1 MKASPVVVGVADHGG
16 WAVLVC
22 AAMADGAPVVIDRR
36 RVPIIDPGVPTQPYH
51 HDTLAM
57 PKAASEKLVRTVKK
71 SVASCT
77 AAAFDHLSTDLGP
90 RHRIVAIAIR
100 EPPLPHLPASVKEA
114 HASYNVQCRADG
126 MLYHAAICADADRRG
141 WDVVRHPRGEEME
154 RAAVVLGA
162 RPADVGRFL
171 DGLKKTLGPPWSAE
185 HRHVFAAAIARL
197 GDEARLRLPLASSP
211 YS

>member
-16 WAVLVC
+16 WAILVC
-22 AAMADGAPVVIDRR
+22 AAVADGVPVVIDRR
-36 RVPIIDPGVPTQPYH
+36 RVPIIAPGVPTQPYH

-57 PKAASEKLVRTVKK
+57 PAAESERLVRTVKK

-100 EPPLPHLPASVKEA
+100 EPPLPQLPASVKEA
-114 HASYNVQCRADG
+114 HASYYVQCRADG
-126 MLYHAAICADADRRG
+126 MLYHAAMCADAERRG
-141 WDVVRHPRGEEME
+141 WDVVCHPRGAEVT
-154 RAAVVLGA
+154 RAADALRT
-162 RPADVGRFL
+162 RPAHVERFL

-185 HRHVFAAAIARL
+185 HRNIFAAAVTELARRT
-197 GDEARLRLPLASSP
+197 RLDPPRIR
-211 YS
+211 

>member
-16 WAVLVC
+16 WAVLVS
-22 AAMADGAPVVIDRR
+22 AAVEDGAPAVIDRR

-57 PKAASEKLVRTVKK
+57 PDAESERLVRTVKK

-100 EPPLPHLPASVKEA
+100 EPPLPHLPASVKEV
-114 HASYNVQCRADG
+114 HASYHVQCRADG
-126 MLYHAAICADADRRG
+126 MLYHAAICADAERRG
-141 WDVVRHPRGEEME
+141 WDVVQHPRGEEVPQ
-154 RAAVVLGA
+154 AANALGA
-162 RPADVGRFL
+162 RPADVERFL
-171 DGLKKTLGPPWSAE
+171 DGLKKSLGPPWSAE
-185 HRHVFAAAIARL
+185 HRNVFAAAIARL
-197 GDEARLRLPLASSP
+197 SDGARLRLP
-211 YS
+211 

>member
-22 AAMADGAPVVIDRR
+22 AAAVIDRR

-57 PKAASEKLVRTVKK
+57 PDAESERLVRTVMT

-77 AAAFDHLSTDLGP
+77 AAAFDHLSADLGP

-100 EPPLPHLPASVKEA
+100 QPPLPHLPASVKEA
-114 HASYNVQCRADG
+114 HASYYVQCRADG
-126 MLYHAAICADADRRG
+126 MLYHAAICADAERRG
-141 WDVVRHPRGEEME
+141 WDVVQHPRGGEVAL
-154 RAAVVLGA
+154 AANALGA
-162 RPADVGRFL
+162 RPADVERFL
-171 DGLKKTLGPPWSAE
+171 DGLKKTLGPPWAAE
-185 HRHVFAAAIARL
+185 HRNVFAAAIAGL
-197 GDEARLRLPLASSP
+197 GDGARLRLP
-211 YS
+211 

>member
-16 WAVLVC
+16 WAVFVC
-22 AAMADGAPVVIDRR
+22 AAVADGRPVVIDRR

-57 PKAASEKLVRTVKK
+57 PAAESERLVRAVKK
-71 SVASCT
+71 SVSSCT

-100 EPPLPHLPASVKEA
+100 EPPLPQLPASVKEA
-114 HASYNVQCRADG
+114 HASYHVQCRADG
-126 MLYHAAICADADRRG
+126 MLYHAAICAEAERRG
-141 WDVVRHPRGEEME
+141 WDVVQHTRGEEVTK
-154 RAAVVLGA
+154 AAETLHA
-162 RPADVGRFL
+162 RPADIERFL

-185 HRHVFAAAIARL
+185 HRNAFAAAIARL
-197 GDEARLRLPLASSP
+197 GDGSRLHLP
-211 YS
+211 